1 MMKILMGN
9 SVGFTTSGQFRIENS
24 IPVEF
29 DDLAVF
35 QISVPP
41 NSPLE
46 SAAPR
51 TADSLLPDVEGRE
64 MLEPSLDFPVFL
76 HKEPAAAFAAGSPS
90 SAMSEEYLK
99 PESLDWAED
108 FTNEHSSALSDWP
121 L

>member
-1 MMKILMGN
+1 MKILMGN
-9 SVGFTTSGQFRIENS
+9 SVGFTASGQFRIENS

-29 DDLAVF
+29 EDLAVF

-41 NSPLE
+41 TSPLE

-51 TADSLLPDVEGRE
+51 TAGSLLPIAEVRE
-64 MLEPSLDFPVFL
+64 AREPAFIPPVFP

-90 SAMSEEYLK
+90 SPMSEEYSK
-99 PESLDWAED
+99 PESLDWAYD
-108 FTNEHSSALSDWP
+108 FTNDHTSALSDWP

>member
-9 SVGFTTSGQFRIENS
+9 SVGFTASGQFKIENS

-41 NSPLE
+41 NSPQE

-51 TADSLLPDVEGRE
+51 TAGSLLPDVERE
-64 MLEPSLDFPVFL
+64 PAFIPPLYL